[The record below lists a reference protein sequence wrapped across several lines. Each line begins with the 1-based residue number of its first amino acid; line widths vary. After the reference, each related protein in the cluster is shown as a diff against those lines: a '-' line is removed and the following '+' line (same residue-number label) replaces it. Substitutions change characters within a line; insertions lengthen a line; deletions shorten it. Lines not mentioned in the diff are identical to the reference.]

1 MELDAARVLVTGAN
15 GFVGGR
21 VCRRLADAGAHVF
34 ALVRR
39 AGASDLDGTAG
50 IVELVGE
57 ITAEDDAR
65 RVVDG
70 IDAIVHCAAT
80 SGDDLE
86 AVREVNTHGTRILT
100 RAALAAGVSRFVH
113 ISTGSVYDRERR
125 GDLVDETAPLASEGD
140 PYSVTK
146 AEAEREVA
154 AAADHGLASTVLR
167 PPAVLGWS
175 PTSTWGERLPRAIA
189 EGGLPFTPPPPS
201 RHAWV
206 HVDDLADA
214 VAVVLGD
221 DRAVGRAYNVVGG
234 QGTWRGYVDAVCG
247 AIGYE
252 GPDPLEGADGP
263 AWTGRYDASRIRDEL
278 GFEPRRSFEDGIA
291 ETAEHW
297 SR

>member
-1 MELDAARVLVTGAN
+1 VELDGARVLVTGAN

-21 VCRRLADAGAHVF
+21 VCRRLAAGGAQVF

-39 AGASDLDGTAG
+39 GGASGLDRSDG
-50 IVELVGE
+50 IAELVGDL
-57 ITAEDDAR
+57 TDEDDAR
-65 RVVDG
+65 RAVDG
-70 IDAIVHCAAT
+70 VGAVVHCAAT

-86 AVREVNTHGTRILT
+86 AVRHVNTNGTRVVA
-100 RAALAAGVSRFVH
+100 REALAAGVSRCVH
-113 ISTGSVYDRERR
+113 SSTASVYDRERR
-125 GDLVDETAPLASEGD
+125 GDLVDETSPMTSEGD

-154 AAADHGLASTVLR
+154 AASDHGLSVTVLR
-167 PPAVLGWS
+167 PPAVLGWG
-175 PTSTWGERLPRAIA
+175 PTSTWGEELPEAIA
-189 EGGLPFTPPPPS
+189 AGRLPFTPHPAS

-214 VAVVLGD
+214 VAIALSD
-221 DRAVGRAYNVVGG
+221 DRAVGRTYNVVGG
-234 QGTWRGYVDAVCG
+234 QGTWRGYVDAVCDV
-247 AIGYE
+247 IGYD

-291 ETAEHW
+291 ETSEHW